1 MNNIKSYFISYLLFF
16 QFISYFL
23 YLKFENY
30 IFLLCYFFIGFAS
43 LFTIRKVSK
52 SILLMFIFV
61 ISIFLIFSMFSRENS
76 FILNAYNLLLGV
88 FAFLSAYILY
98 VSDRFHTYIKVMFW
112 AYSLMIL
119 YYFYMFGLSDPD
131 LYNDIFVKGSR
142 NYVSAIYIFLL
153 CLLILSYDKGNIRVP
168 VVYPMV
174 TFIGCIILYGRS
186 GIIISFAIMMYLYF
200 FNKRYLLFKVVVII
214 AVIFLVV
221 FNIEQIMLFFVEKTS
236 FSYGVESERTVMIQE
251 YKNGILYSLDNFILG
266 FKLDGCCA
274 TIKFFDSN
282 PHNSFIAGHIR
293 YGIFHLI
300 FVLSVLIYILF
311 SGNLLYIFI
320 SLVYFFRLFLDQLGL
335 FSPLDII
342 LFYIIFLI
350 NGNKCEKRIE

>member
-1 MNNIKSYFISYLLFF
+1 MNNINSYFISYLLFF

-43 LFTIRKVSK
+43 FFTIRKVSK
-52 SILLMFIFV
+52 SILLISIFV
-61 ISIFLIFSMFSRENS
+61 VSIFLIFSMSSRENS
-76 FILNAYNLLLGV
+76 FILNAYNVLLGV
-88 FAFLSAYILY
+88 FAFLSAYVLY
-98 VSDRFHTYIKVMFW
+98 LSDRFYNYIKVMFW

-131 LYNDIFVKGSR
+131 LYNNIFVKGSR
-142 NYVSAIYIFLL
+142 NYVSAIYIFLF
-153 CLLILSYDKGNIRVP
+153 CLLILSYDKDNIKVP
-168 VVYPMV
+168 IIYPMV
-174 TFIGCIILYGRS
+174 TFLGCIILYGRS
-186 GIIISFAIMMYLYF
+186 GIIISFVIMMYLYF
-200 FNKRYLLFKVVVII
+200 FNKRYLLFKLALII
-214 AVIFLVV
+214 AVIFMVV
-221 FNIEQIMLFFVEKTS
+221 FNLEQIMSFFIEKTS

-266 FKLDGCCA
+266 FKLDECCA
-274 TIKFFDSN
+274 TIKLFDSN

-300 FVLSVLIYILF
+300 FVLSLLTYILF
-311 SGNLLYIFI
+311 SRNSLYIFI
-320 SLVYFFRLFLDQLGL
+320 SLAYFFRLFLDQLGL
-335 FSPLDII
+335 FSPLDVI

-350 NGNKCEKRIE
+350 NGNKCDKRIA